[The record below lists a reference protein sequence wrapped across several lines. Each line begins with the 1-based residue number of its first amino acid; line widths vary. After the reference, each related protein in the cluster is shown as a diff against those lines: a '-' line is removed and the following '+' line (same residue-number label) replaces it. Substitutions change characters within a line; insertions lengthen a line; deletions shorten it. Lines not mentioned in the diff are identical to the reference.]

1 MRWLYGIA
9 DSMDM
14 SLRKFRE
21 IVMDRDARCT
31 AVHRV
36 TELDTAARLNNN
48 DKPEEEQLAWMKSV
62 QC

>member
-14 SLRKFRE
+14 SLRKPQE
-21 IVMDRDARCT
+21 IVMDRGARRT
-31 AVHRV
+31 AVHGV
-36 TELDTAARLNNN
+36 TELDTTAPLNNN